1 MSANLEG
8 PPPVTTTPL
17 VPVRPWHTG
26 RLALTLL
33 GRYGTLL
40 GMAVM
45 ILAFSAASPAYFPT
59 FSNFLNILNQV
70 SLTAI
75 IAAGLTVTVIVGEMD
90 LSIGFVG
97 SFAGV
102 LVTGLIAHNG
112 LPVPLAVAVVVI
124 GGALVGCV
132 NGFIVSTLR
141 VNSVIATLGSGS
153 IVLGLNYAYSTGAP
167 ISSGMPPA
175 FSELALGRL
184 FGIPHNILFMALVLA
199 LLWLLVNRTEAGQWI
214 QAVGGNA
221 EAARLSGIRVERVKV
236 LAFALAGACAALTGV
251 LLASL
256 IGSGTTGAADAYLLS
271 AFAAVFLGSA
281 TLRDGEF
288 HIVGTFIGVLIIGI
302 GFNGLAIFG
311 APTFYQYVL
320 QGTILIVAVALSS
333 VARRLAAA

>member
-1 MSANLEG
+1 VDAETS
-8 PPPVTTTPL
+8 PP
-17 VPVRPWHTG
+17 RPSRDELRTSRSG
-26 RLALTLL
+26 RHRILSFL
-33 GRYGTLL
+33 GRYGTIV
-40 GMAVM
+40 GMLVM
-45 ILAFSAASPAYFPT
+45 IIAFSVSSPSYFPT
-59 FSNFLNILNQV
+59 LSNGLNILNQV

-75 IAAGLTVTVIVGEMD
+75 ISAGLTVAVIVGEMD

-102 LVTGLIAHNG
+102 LVTGLIVHNQI
-112 LPVPLAVAVVVI
+112 PVAPAIALVVL

-141 VNSVIATLGSGS
+141 VNSVIATLGTGS

-167 ISSGMPPA
+167 ISSGVPDA
-175 FSELALGRL
+175 FLNVALGRVL
-184 FGIPHNILFMALVLA
+184 GVPNNILFMVVILA
-199 LLWLLVNRTEAGQWI
+199 LLWILVNRTEAGQWI

-221 EAARLSGIRVERVKV
+221 EAARLSGIRVDQVKV
-236 LAFALAGACAALTGV
+236 LAFAVAGACAALTGV

-256 IGSGTTGAADAYLLS
+256 IGSGTTGAADAYLLN

-288 HIVGTFIGVLIIGI
+288 HILGTFIGVLIIGI

-320 QGTILIVAVALSS
+320 QGSILIVAVALSS
-333 VARRLAAA
+333 IARRYAQA